1 MSRLQLSDHVIQ
13 TRQIEEQM
21 THWNM
26 INKATKF
33 KLSLVNMSQCVIR
46 SLVCRV
52 CTTSSLNC
60 IGPIEVHSIVASFLY
75 QKADSWKWLS
85 HLQPGDGWNTETCW
99 QLPILRQ
106 KFRHSSVEKKKGKG
120 GERERK
126 KSIVKNKNYFYGFN
140 ESLDGLEF
148 KMLDYVKKRPPMN
161 ASQCRP
167 SAVRLQLQRTP
178 IVSSLHPLP
187 GMYNKN
193 SLSEKKSL

>member
-1 MSRLQLSDHVIQ
+1 MIQ

-60 IGPIEVHSIVASFLY
+60 IGPIEVHRLSPLFCIKKRIPGNDFLTCSLEMAGTRRL
-75 QKADSWKWLS
+75 ADSCQSCVK
-85 HLQPGDGWNTETCW
+85 
-99 QLPILRQ
+99 
-106 KFRHSSVEKKKGKG
+106 SSVTRLLKK
-120 GERERK
+120 EREGRRERARE
-126 KSIVKNKNYFYGFN
+126 KSILKNKNYFYGFN

-161 ASQCRP
+161 ASQGRP